1 MTGLAISITAC
12 GLNVKSGP
20 SESPALVPSTQL
32 ANRYLAEGDTA
43 QAANVYASL
52 AKTETDPNLRQQYLL
67 TATELYFD
75 TELYNEGMSLFA
87 TFPASLNTPERQ
99 TRLQIVS
106 AYNTLAQGNYA
117 QALQQIPPIR
127 SITDRILRV
136 RSVELQ
142 SRAYEL
148 SNQPAQALK
157 SRILLESNLTSPK
170 SIALNRSK
178 IATRLAALD
187 INTLRTMARTPGGTV
202 YRGWLDYSSLSRNQ
216 SAMAPELYAQR
227 INAWRSRYPN
237 HPAATLDVAT
247 VADGSQLPSIF
258 TDQVALLLPLSGAFS
273 EVGDAI
279 KTGFIAARF
288 EDGANTNVK
297 IYDTASDTGTAIQ
310 QYERATNEGAS
321 MVIGPLDKSAVIN
334 LTAGNRIS
342 VPTLSLNYT
351 NEGTAGHANLFQF
364 GLLPEDEARDVA
376 SYALKQDYRKAV
388 VIASDSPISQRL
400 ANAFTTQFD
409 ESGGEVLASET
420 ISAEAFDYSNELSRM
435 LDINS
440 SYSRKRRIESL
451 LDTSVEFEPTIRSDI
466 EVVFM
471 AVDSEQALLLR
482 PQLKFHRAGKV
493 PLISTSHVY
502 SGDPDASRDSD
513 LTGVQYN
520 DIPWTLTDATNGS
533 PLFTTISEGHQDS
546 IQKLI
551 ALGIDAYYLHSQ
563 IENMRLDPTLSLN
576 GKTGGLSLGEGNR
589 IKRRLEWAEFQEGVP
604 VKISDALPL
613 EIPPLPPLQ
622 GNL

>member
-1 MTGLAISITAC
+1 
-12 GLNVKSGP
+12 
-20 SESPALVPSTQL
+20 
-32 ANRYLAEGDTA
+32 
-43 QAANVYASL
+43 
-52 AKTETDPNLRQQYLL
+52 
-67 TATELYFD
+67 
-75 TELYNEGMSLFA
+75 
-87 TFPASLNTPERQ
+87 
-99 TRLQIVS
+99 
-106 AYNTLAQGNYA
+106 
-117 QALQQIPPIR
+117 
-127 SITDRILRV
+127 
-136 RSVELQ
+136 
-142 SRAYEL
+142 
-148 SNQPAQALK
+148 
-157 SRILLESNLTSPK
+157 
-170 SIALNRSK
+170 
-178 IATRLAALD
+178 
-187 INTLRTMARTPGGTV
+187 
-202 YRGWLDYSSLSRNQ
+202 
-216 SAMAPELYAQR
+216 
-227 INAWRSRYPN
+227 
-237 HPAATLDVAT
+237 
-247 VADGSQLPSIF
+247 
-258 TDQVALLLPLSGAFS
+258 
-273 EVGDAI
+273 
-279 KTGFIAARF
+279 
-288 EDGANTNVK
+288 
-297 IYDTASDTGTAIQ
+297 
-310 QYERATNEGAS
+310 
-321 MVIGPLDKSAVIN
+321 
-334 LTAGNRIS
+334 
-342 VPTLSLNYT
+342 LNYT
-351 NEGTAGHANLFQF
+351 NEGTPGHANLFQF

-400 ANAFTTQFD
+400 ANAFTTQFN

-533 PLFTTISEGHQDS
+533 PLFTTISQGHQDS